1 MTTSIVFMGTPEF
14 AVPPLFA
21 LHRAGYSI
29 PLVVSQPDRPQGRG
43 RKLIE
48 TPVKK
53 AALDLGLTVVQ
64 PARINSD
71 DIISMID
78 AVKPDFF
85 VVVAFGQIISSKLL
99 SVPRLAPINI
109 HASLLPAYRGA
120 APIQRAILG
129 GETKTGITTMLMDK
143 GMDTGDM
150 LLSQFIDILE
160 DDTSETLSSRLSR
173 LGADLILKT
182 LEEYIKGNI
191 KPEPQNHEKATYSP
205 MLNKQEGLVD
215 WTKPA
220 KQLDYFIRGMNPWPG
235 AFTFLEEKRLRIIKA
250 MPLDITGHDAPGT
263 VLESAPGTLMVQTG
277 NGALS
282 IREIQG
288 ESGKRLPISDFL
300 RGFPIEKGLC
310 FSDLLP

>member
-1 MTTSIVFMGTPEF
+1 MTTTIVFMGTPDF

-21 LHRAGYSI
+21 LHRAGYAI

-43 RKLIE
+43 RKLVE

-64 PARINSD
+64 PDRINND
-71 DIISMID
+71 DMVSMIE

-85 VVVAFGQIISSKLL
+85 VVVAFGQIISAKLL
-99 SVPRLAPINI
+99 SVPRFVPINI

-120 APIQRAILG
+120 APIQRAILC
-129 GETKTGITTMLMDK
+129 GESKTGITTMRMDK

-150 LLSQFIDILE
+150 LLSEPLDILE
-160 DDTSETLSSRLSR
+160 DDTSETLSNRLSR

-182 LEEYIKGNI
+182 IDEFIKGNI
-191 KPEPQNHEKATYSP
+191 KPVPQNHEKATYAP
-205 MLNKQEGLVD
+205 MLNKQEGRVD
-215 WTKPA
+215 WNKPA

-250 MPLDITGHDAPGT
+250 IPLDITGNDAPGT
-263 VLESAPGTLMVQTG
+263 VLESTHGTMMVQTG

-300 RGFPIEKGLC
+300 RGFAIPKGSL
-310 FSDLLP
+310 FQ

>member
-1 MTTSIVFMGTPEF
+1 MTTSIIFMGTPDF
-14 AVPPLFA
+14 AVPPLLS
-21 LHRAGYSI
+21 LHRAGYAI

-53 AALDLGLTVVQ
+53 AATDLGLTVAQ
-64 PARINSD
+64 PAKINGEE
-71 DIISMID
+71 IISMIE

-85 VVVAFGQIISSKLL
+85 VVVAFGQMISSKLL

-120 APIQRAILG
+120 APIQRVILG
-129 GETKTGITTMLMDK
+129 GESKTGITTMLMDK

-150 LLSQFIDILE
+150 LLSESLDILE
-160 DDTSETLSSRLSR
+160 DDTSETLSNRLSR

-182 LEEYIKGNI
+182 IEEYIKGNI
-191 KPEPQNHEKATYSP
+191 KPNPQNHEIATYAP
-205 MLNKQEGLVD
+205 MLNKQEGRVD
-215 WTKPA
+215 WTKPG

-235 AFTFLEEKRLRIIKA
+235 AFTFLAEKRLRIIKA
-250 MPLDITGHDAPGT
+250 IPLDIISHDVPGT
-263 VLESAPGTLMVQTG
+263 VLESAHGTLMVQTG

-288 ESGKRLPISDFL
+288 DSGKRLPISDFL
-300 RGFPIEKGLC
+300 RGFPIPKGSL
-310 FSDLLP
+310 FQ